1 MAKIQ
6 IKSEKLT
13 SFGGIFPIMEKFD
26 RMLSHTI
33 VSTLDLRSKMPPSG
47 TGNRISLYFFSPWQS
62 SSKLALLMAYR
73 KSSKYSLLYII

>member
-1 MAKIQ
+1 MPDEVLFDYFYDTKLSESFDMAKIQ

-33 VSTLDLRSKMPPSG
+33 VSTLGLRSKMPPSG
-47 TGNRISLYFFSPWQS
+47 TGNRISLYFFSPW
-62 SSKLALLMAYR
+62 
-73 KSSKYSLLYII
+73 

>member
-33 VSTLDLRSKMPPSG
+33 VSTLDLRSKMLPSG
-47 TGNRISLYFFSPWQS
+47 TGNRISLYFFSPW
-62 SSKLALLMAYR
+62 
-73 KSSKYSLLYII
+73 